1 MVPMTRPLLKS
12 TLLLCALALPAV
24 AAERYVAWPGKDQL
38 RAIQRAAYNCSLEN
52 SAQSCDQT
60 RALADPLM
68 DHPRL
73 PGLCKDVVWNLI
85 EQAKVASSNDF
96 RRRDAID
103 KPARR
108 LSTVCSEPVKKAPKP
123 GPGGPAQQS

>member
-1 MVPMTRPLLKS
+1 MTRPLLTS

-24 AAERYVAWPGKDQL
+24 AEERYVAWPSKDQL
-38 RAIQRAAYNCSLEN
+38 RGIQVAAYNCSLEN
-52 SAQSCDQT
+52 SSQSCDRA

-68 DHPRL
+68 NHPRL
-73 PGLCKDVVWNLI
+73 PGICKDVLWSLI
-85 EQAKVASSNDF
+85 EKAKVASINDF

-108 LSTVCSEPVKKAPKP
+108 LSTVCAQPVKKAPKP
-123 GPGGPAQQS
+123 GPGVPAQQS

>member
-1 MVPMTRPLLKS
+1 MTRPLLTT
-12 TLLLCALALPAV
+12 TLLLWALALPAI
-24 AAERYVAWPGKDQL
+24 AAERYVAWPSMDQL
-38 RAIQRAAYNCSLEN
+38 RAIQVAAYNCSLEN
-52 SAQSCDQT
+52 SAKICDQA

-73 PGLCKDVVWNLI
+73 PGNCKDVLWSLI
-85 EQAKVASSNDF
+85 EQAKVASNNDF

-103 KPARR
+103 NPARR
-108 LSTVCSEPVKKAPKP
+108 LPTVCAQPVKKAPKP

>member
-1 MVPMTRPLLKS
+1 MNRPLFTS
-12 TLLLCALALPAV
+12 TLLLCALTLPVV
-24 AAERYVAWPGKDQL
+24 AAERYVAWPSEDQL
-38 RAIQRAAYNCSLEN
+38 RAIQLAAYNCSLKN

-73 PGLCKDVVWNLI
+73 PGLCKDVVWSLI

-108 LSTVCSEPVKKAPKP
+108 LSTVCAQPVKKSPKP
-123 GPGGPAQQS
+123 GPGGTTQQS